1 MIETP
6 ILVQKFGGTSVAT
19 VDSRRQVV
27 EHIRRAR
34 EAGYRVAIVVSAIGR
49 RGAPYATDT
58 LLDLLRSDG
67 GAVDPRDYDLIFVTG
82 EIISVAIMSQ
92 TLKRAGIAAVGLTG
106 GQAGLHT
113 DGHYREAEIVGIDVA
128 RLRRHMAAG
137 AVPVITGG
145 QGIDPD
151 SQDYTTL
158 GRGASDTSGVAFG
171 VALGAEKVEIFTDVE
186 GVAAIDPRM
195 VPGAH
200 WLARVSFMAMYEL
213 ARFGAKVL
221 HPRAILAGWRARTPV
236 VVRSTFSTAPG
247 TIIADVADERPI
259 VGLATLSPMDTAWL
273 PANAVDAEVHP
284 VADDLHDVFL
294 YGRVLEVEVGLM
306 GEESVEVELAAHG
319 VERPIGLFRV
329 DEDDPDVRILVVG
342 VAPDVVVAIGTL
354 RIAPGLLEPFVLVGG
369 VVERIV
375 DHDAH
380 VALVCLRHQVFEL
393 VQSAELGQ
401 DRVEVR
407 DVVAAIPQW

>member
-1 MIETP
+1 MTETS

-19 VDSRRQVV
+19 ADSRRQVV

-34 EAGYRVAIVVSAIGR
+34 EAGYQVAIVVSAIGR

-92 TLKRAGIAAVGLTG
+92 TLKRSGIASVGLTG

-137 AVPVITGG
+137 VVPVIAGG

-151 SQDYTTL
+151 SLDYTTL

-186 GVAAIDPRM
+186 GVAATDPRM
-195 VPGAH
+195 VPNAH
-200 WLARVSFMAMYEL
+200 WLARVSFPAMYEL

-221 HPRAILAGWRARTPV
+221 HPRAILAGWRGQTPV

-247 TIIADVADERPI
+247 TTIGDVADECPI
-259 VGLATLSPMDTAWL
+259 VGLATLSPMDTVWL
-273 PANAVDAEVHP
+273 PANVVDAETRARWERRLVIMSVIDAESGCL
-284 VADDLHDVFL
+284 VAGIQASRRDELDQ
-294 YGRVLEVEVGLM
+294 VLREAGVAALKRLPDAAWISLVG
-306 GEESVEVELAAHG
+306 
-319 VERPIGLFRV
+319 
-329 DEDDPDVRILVVG
+329 DPQVVG
-342 VAPDVVVAIGTL
+342 NRTGRDRECLAQHGIALSGFEHAGL
-354 RIAPGLLEPFVLVGG
+354 RATHI
-369 VVERIV
+369 
-375 DHDAH
+375 
-380 VALVCLRHQVFEL
+380 
-393 VQSAELGQ
+393 
-401 DRVEVR
+401 
-407 DVVAAIPQW
+407 VAANDLERAATALYCDAFEIAG